1 MGIWNEG
8 IPLFLRVLDFSGI
21 LDPVILPTSSMII
34 MSGLFTYDVIKGP
47 GSSWLILNSGQINDQ
62 SSENLA

>member
-1 MGIWNEG
+1 MDICNEG

-21 LDPVILPTSSMII
+21 LDPVILPTSFMIS

-47 GSSWLILNSGQINDQ
+47 GSS
-62 SSENLA
+62 